1 MNTFLVSSEVA
12 VTQAT
17 CRSIRFRGRSFEAL
31 ALEPEAPLSA
41 WIDRLDVYLANFP
54 AFFACKPIVIDVSN
68 LQLDRPGA
76 AELVKNLTGRG
87 IRIMGLAGAD
97 PAWSSEDLPPIL
109 PRARAATKANQTN
122 VDRAGDAGGAAN
134 GLNASEQ
141 AAFLE
146 IADALAIDGRPSP
159 AEPSESPLR
168 PNAVAPLVV
177 NSPVRSGQTIQ
188 YLEGDVT
195 IIGSVASGAD
205 VIAGGSI
212 HIYGALRGR
221 AFAGAEGEAQSRIFC
236 RRLEAELLAVTGVY
250 LTADEIGTN
259 VRGQPVQAWLE
270 QDNIRIARLD

>member
-1 MNTFLVSSEVA
+1 M
-12 VTQAT
+12 TQAT

-31 ALEPEAPLSA
+31 ALEPEAPLEA

-109 PRARAATKANQTN
+109 PRARTKANQTN
-122 VDRAGDAGGAAN
+122 FDSAGDAGGAAI
-134 GLNASEQ
+134 GLNANEQ

-159 AEPSESPLR
+159 AAPSESPLR

-188 YLEGDVT
+188 HLEGDVT